1 MKPDTSSSLLSLS
14 VRLRTV
20 PCIPS
25 SSTMSLMDINQLNAA
40 DFGGPQSPMEM
51 KPDTSLLTTVNSSPM
66 MSQSPNSAST
76 SFMGFGSPGGG
87 QKSPPPGTYP
97 PSHPLSGAKHM
108 CSICGDRARNPLL
121 LALTPLP
128 TPCQEPSTCAASVET
143 EPVVNTMVF
152 THVKGV
158 RGSLKGQ

>member
-1 MKPDTSSSLLSLS
+1 MQCGLAITISSLLSLS

-108 CSICGDRARNPLL
+108 CSICGDRA
-121 LALTPLP
+121 
-128 TPCQEPSTCAASVET
+128 SGK
-143 EPVVNTMVF
+143 
-152 THVKGV
+152 HYGV
-158 RGSLKGQ
+158 YSCEGCKVGCHGKFDHKHHIYFRGSSKGQ